1 MKKLIIAI
9 PLFFIF
15 QIAKAQEL
23 LTVKQAIEIAL
34 ENNYQIKLAKNE
46 VEIATT
52 NVTRGNAGIL
62 PQVSANL
69 TQNNNLQNTKQTLSS
84 GDVRDMKNAQNN
96 SLVYGVSMGWTIF
109 DGLAMFRRYDILK
122 ENQKREQIELQ
133 RVIITQVSDIITT
146 YYTIVEQL
154 NVLDAID
161 SSILISQDRFT
172 TAEHRLSIGKTSRL
186 EVLNAQVNLN
196 ADESERIRQVN
207 TIKNL
212 KVLLNSLM
220 NRDLMIEFEVDR
232 TVVYDENITYESLL
246 ESARLHNPDLQM
258 ISINKNL
265 AELELKRIKANR
277 YPTLRLNLGYNFS
290 QSESSIGFATNSNSR
305 GLNYGMTIGVNIFD
319 GFNQRRNE
327 QIAKLQIKNS
337 DIMMQ
342 QQDLT
347 IRTAIASAFQT
358 YQTHLQ
364 LVKME
369 EKNQEIA
376 KLNLDITLEKF
387 KIGTI
392 SAAEF
397 RDAQE
402 NYINAI
408 ARYNAAKL
416 QAKLSE
422 LQMKEIVGQINL
434 D

>member
-1 MKKLIIAI
+1 MHKKYICL
-9 PLFFIF
+9 LLCFIS
-15 QIAKAQEL
+15 IKVKAQEL

-34 ENNYQIKLAKNE
+34 QNNYEIKLAKNE
-46 VEIATT
+46 VQIAQT
-52 NVTRGNAGIL
+52 NITRGNAGML
-62 PQVSANL
+62 PTVTANFNN
-69 TQNNNLQNTKQTLSS
+69 NNNLQNTKQTLSS
-84 GDVRDMKNAQNN
+84 GDIREMKDAKNN
-96 SLVYGVSMGWTIF
+96 STTYGIAIGWTIF
-109 DGLAMFRRYDILK
+109 DGLAMFRKYDILK
-122 ENQKREQIELQ
+122 ETEKLENIELQ
-133 RVIITQVSDIITT
+133 QAVLIKVSDIIST
-146 YYTIVEQL
+146 YYTIIEQSNL
-154 NVLDAID
+154 LDAID
-161 SSILISQDRFT
+161 SSILISQQRLT
-172 TAEHRLSIGKTSRL
+172 TAEHRLTIGKSSRL

-196 ADESERIRQVN
+196 EDESNRIKQLN
-207 TIKNL
+207 TIQNL

-220 NRDLMIEFEVDR
+220 ARDLLADFEVEKE
-232 TVVYDENITYESLL
+232 VIYDESLTYQDLL
-246 ESARLHNPDLQM
+246 TSAKQHNPQLQL

-265 AELELKRIKANR
+265 AELELRRIKAAR

-290 QSESSIGFATNSNSR
+290 QSESSISFATQSNSR
-305 GLNYGMTIGVNIFD
+305 GLNYGFTIGVNIFD

-327 QIAKLQIKNS
+327 QIAKLQIKS
-337 DIMMQ
+337 ADIRMQ

-347 IRTAIASAFQT
+347 IQTNILSNFQT

-402 NYINAI
+402 NYVNAI
-408 ARYNAAKL
+408 SRYNAAKL
-416 QAKLSE
+416 QAKLTE
-422 LQMKEIVGQINL
+422 LQLKELVGKINL